1 MTKREQE
8 MVSIL
13 GLVLAPHL
21 AASFAVPVVAVFT
34 KFDDLITQI
43 YNEDLEEEANRR
55 AADRELQSKFQV
67 PLMGYKFPPKAD
79 VCMEGTLKLL
89 FGPFISLLPCLKFR
103 SA

>member
-1 MTKREQE
+1 

-21 AASFAVPVVAVFT
+21 HSCSFAVPVVAVFT

-43 YNEDLEEEANRR
+43 YNEDLEEEENRR
-55 AADRELQSKFQV
+55 VADHELRSKFQV
-67 PLMGYKFPPKAD
+67 PLMGYKFPPRAD
-79 VCMEGTLKLL
+79 ICMEGVLNLL
-89 FGPFISLLPCLKFR
+89 FSPFISLLACLKFR